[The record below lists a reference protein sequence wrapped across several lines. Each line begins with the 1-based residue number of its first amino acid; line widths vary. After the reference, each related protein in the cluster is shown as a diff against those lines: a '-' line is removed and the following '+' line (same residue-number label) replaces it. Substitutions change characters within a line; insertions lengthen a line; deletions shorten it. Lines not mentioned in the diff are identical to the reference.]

1 MIARTS
7 LLLFTLVPLVAC
19 GGDDDDG
26 DDQTTD
32 DGGDQTDD
40 GDDDGG
46 EEGPVYVMMTQVYTT
61 DDRIIYFSTSDT
73 LDIDGV
79 SFADATEAPG
89 VANFTAL
96 GGKLYISSGEQPKI
110 TQYDVLPDRSLE
122 PTGEISFGAYPLGDN
137 ANFYYHYIVDED
149 LAYLPYETN
158 KRVAWSPSEMTI
170 LSDETTSEIPLSE
183 GGLTLNSGGNRTAV
197 KFPSGAVAQ
206 PFFYTNDTWEEFGP
220 ESPIATYD
228 TASHDE
234 AVIENVPCPGLTLTT
249 RAEDG
254 TTYFSTD
261 AYSAMKSL
269 YGVAPEPCVAVMSP
283 TGELT
288 TDSLTAMTG
297 GRYTMNFRYLRDGLA
312 VGHVLDHESL
322 GLDFEQEYDPAVEEQ
337 SGDAYELWI
346 FDLEA
351 GTAKPVEGLDLP
363 DLPTQHAVIDDRMFV
378 FTVYDEYGMTR
389 VYELSADGVA
399 TPKFDVA
406 GDVFK
411 WERLR

>member
-1 MIARTS
+1 MTARTS
-7 LLLFTLVPLVAC
+7 LLLLTLLPLVAC
-19 GGDDDDG
+19 GGGDDDNDG
-26 DDQTTD
+26 DDQTT
-32 DGGDQTDD
+32 
-40 GDDDGG
+40 DDGG

-79 SFADATEAPG
+79 SFADSTEAPG

-137 ANFYYHYIVDED
+137 ANFYYHYIVDEN
-149 LAYLPYETN
+149 LVYLPYETS

-170 LSDETTSEIPLSE
+170 LSDETTSEIPLTD
-183 GGLTLNSGGNRTAV
+183 GGLALNSGGNRTGV
-197 KFPSGAVAQ
+197 KYPSGPVAQ

-220 ESPIATYD
+220 DSPIATYD
-228 TASHDE
+228 TSSHDE
-234 AVIENVPCPGLTLTT
+234 AIVESVPCPGLTLTT

-261 AYSAMKSL
+261 AYSPMKAL
-269 YGVAPEPCVAVMSP
+269 FGVAAEPCVAVMSP
-283 TGELT
+283 SGEIETDALT
-288 TDSLTAMTG
+288 SMTG

-312 VGHVLDHESL
+312 IGHVLDHESL
-322 GLDFEQEYDPAVEEQ
+322 GLDFSQEYDPAVEEQ
-337 SGDAYELWI
+337 SYEAYELWM
-346 FDLEA
+346 FDLVA
-351 GTAKPVEGLDLP
+351 GTARPVEGLDLP
-363 DLPTQHAVIDDRMFV
+363 DLPTQHAVIDDRMFI
-378 FTVYDEYGMTR
+378 FTVYDQYGMTR
-389 VYELSADGVA
+389 VSELSADGVA
-399 TPKFDVA
+399 MPKFDVA